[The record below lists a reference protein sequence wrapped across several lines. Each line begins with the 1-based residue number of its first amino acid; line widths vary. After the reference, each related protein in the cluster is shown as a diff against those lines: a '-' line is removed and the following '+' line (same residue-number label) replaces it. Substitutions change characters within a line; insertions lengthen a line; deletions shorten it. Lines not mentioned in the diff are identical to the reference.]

1 MFPSLRVSLSYGVL
15 MAAVVGATLTL
26 SGPPAFLGDEDEEE
40 EDGGPR
46 PDGPA
51 EYMEWRR
58 LSLVDENG
66 DVPVDGLMR
75 AKEHVDAMRAI
86 APEAPIAGINRGTW
100 TSVGPGNVG
109 GRVRTLSID
118 PRDANII
125 LLGGVAGGIWRSTNG
140 GASWAPVDDFMANL
154 AVSTIVR
161 TPGAPDVLYAG
172 TGEGYWSADA
182 IRGAG
187 IFKSVD
193 NGISWVQLAATS
205 TAPGAGQSANDYL
218 YVNRLAMSADGA
230 TLLAATRTGVFRSTT
245 GGATL
250 LARDVGGRR
259 CNQRGSVWVDRRGL
273 PSHRSAA
280 SSGRGLRRLGGLQR

>member
-1 MFPSLRVSLSYGVL
+1 
-15 MAAVVGATLTL
+15 
-26 SGPPAFLGDEDEEE
+26 
-40 EDGGPR
+40 
-46 PDGPA
+46 
-51 EYMEWRR
+51 
-58 LSLVDENG
+58 
-66 DVPVDGLMR
+66 
-75 AKEHVDAMRAI
+75 MRAI

-187 IFKSVD
+187 IFKSVN

-205 TAPGAGQSANDYL
+205 TAPGPGQSANDYL
-218 YVNRLAMSADGA
+218 FVNRLAMSADGA
-230 TLLAATRTGVFRSTT
+230 TLLAATRSGASARPPAAPPFR
-245 GGATL
+245 
-250 LARDVGGRR
+250 ARRWWAAV
-259 CNQRGSVWVDRRGL
+259 
-273 PSHRSAA
+273 RSP
-280 SSGRGLRRLGGLQR
+280 RYLG